1 MSPIVLAILAGS
13 TVTLLV
19 FAIFRGNKD
28 VEVHR
33 RLERLGTDEDAIDVI
48 ELSFGERV
56 LGPILGRVGGF
67 GSSLLPQRMV
77 QSVDS
82 YLETAGRPMTLSTFL
97 TIWGTAGIAVPLGLG
112 LLNVVATGTVSQS
125 LLIVLVIW
133 VGAGLYL
140 PWMVLR
146 RKAMQRSKAIS
157 KELPDA
163 IDLIVTNIEAGL
175 GLQAALMAVARKF
188 KGAISEEFGR
198 VTSEI
203 SVGLPREEAIL
214 NMARRSRAREMLL
227 FARAIA
233 QAEQTGIPFA
243 GVLCNHAAET
253 RERRRQEAQEK
264 AAKIPVKITLP
275 TVLFMFPTLFLLL
288 LGPIAIDI
296 IDQFSS

>member
-33 RLERLGTDEDAIDVI
+33 RLERLGNDEDAVDVF

-56 LGPILGRVGGF
+56 LAPILGRVGGL

-97 TIWGTAGIAVPLGLG
+97 AIWGSAGIAVPLGLG

-133 VGAGLYL
+133 AGAGLYL

-175 GLQAALMAVARKF
+175 GLQAALMAVGEKF

-198 VTSEI
+198 VTNEI
-203 SVGLPREEAIL
+203 SVGLPREEALL
-214 NMARRSRAREMLL
+214 NMARRSRAREMFL

-233 QAEQTGIPFA
+233 QAEQTGIPIA
-243 GVLCNHAAET
+243 GVLRNHSAEM

-288 LGPIAIDI
+288 LGPIALDI
-296 IDQFSS
+296 IDTFAS

>member
-1 MSPIVLAILAGS
+1 MSPLVLAILAGS

-19 FAIFRGNKD
+19 FAIFRGNKE

-33 RLERLGTDEDAIDVI
+33 RLERLGTDEDAVDVF

-56 LGPILGRVGGF
+56 LAPMLGRIGGF

-97 TIWGTAGIAVPLGLG
+97 TIWGSAGIAAPLGLG

-133 VGAGLYL
+133 AGAGLYL

-175 GLQAALMAVARKF
+175 GLQAALMAVAEKF

-198 VTSEI
+198 VTNEI
-203 SVGLPREEAIL
+203 SVGLPREEALL
-214 NMARRSRAREMLL
+214 NMARRSRAREMFL

-233 QAEQTGIPFA
+233 QAEQTGIPIA
-243 GVLCNHAAET
+243 GVLRNHAAET

-296 IDQFSS
+296 IDTFGS